1 MVVLCP
7 FLEFGKP
14 SEELVHYFFRRAHVP
29 FMIMMYIVNL
39 VRTKKKTF
47 TNISVSAAV
56 DFFEQNWYIK
66 IGRPARR
73 THVERRHITRRR
85 RHVVFGG
92 GQLSEIIKF
101 IDCPGRPA
109 GCCFRLRSFYLF
121 YGRSVVFDYFDVFRT
136 KYGQG
141 TLLGETFTLGVT
153 GA

>member
-14 SEELVHYFFRRAHVP
+14 SEELVHFFSQSARSLHDHDVYYKFGSNQKKNLYQHISQRRRRL
-29 FMIMMYIVNL
+29 F
-39 VRTKKKTF
+39 R
-47 TNISVSAAV
+47 
-56 DFFEQNWYIK
+56 ENWYIK

-73 THVERRHITRRR
+73 THVERRHITRHR